1 MLSGRF
7 YGWKLLVV
15 LWVVVFVNLA
25 SPIYGSSVVN
35 AVMMRDLGLDRQ
47 TLGLLFSLFTI
58 LSGLPG
64 PLVALC
70 VDRFGIRRTLF
81 AGSLLVSSGSVLMA
95 TLVRSGLGA
104 ALAFGLLV
112 GTGVAAGGM
121 LGAQAGLARWFV
133 RRRALALSIMST
145 ASGVGGFIAAP
156 LLNRVIEAA
165 GGDWRMGW
173 WFIAALSLAAGF
185 VALVFVKEKPEDLGQ
200 RPDGEDAPN
209 NSSSGGPG
217 LRKPARGAVH
227 ITSEIWSVKEAL
239 GGFSYW
245 IMMFCQM
252 GMSCGYTVFLAHG
265 VVHFQDLGHSRDV
278 GAWAPS
284 LMALAGLFAKG
295 LVGAL
300 GDRLDPRFI
309 WAGFIGVFGVGQWFL
324 VGANTQFLLVV
335 ASSCMGIGF
344 GGSVVCLAAVI
355 SNYYGIKPFAALA
368 GLAVAINTTISSVTP
383 SIAGWLY
390 DSGRGYQG
398 MFYTLAVWCLVG
410 AVVLFALKPP
420 VRNPVLRSSAGA

>member
-1 MLSGRF
+1 MPPGRF
-7 YGWKLLVV
+7 YGWKLLAI

-25 SPIYGSSVVN
+25 FPIYGSSVVN

-58 LSGLPG
+58 MSGLPG

-81 AGSLLVSSGSVLMA
+81 AGSLLVSSGSILMA

-133 RRRALALSIMST
+133 RRRALALSIIST

-156 LLNRVIEAA
+156 LLNRIIEAA

-173 WFIAALSLAAGF
+173 WFIAALSLAAGL
-185 VALVFVKEKPEDLGQ
+185 VALVFVKERPEDLGQ
-200 RPDGEDAPN
+200 RPDGEAAPGEPGR
-209 NSSSGGPG
+209 GGPG
-217 LRKPARGAVH
+217 FRKLGRGAVH
-227 ITSEIWSVKEAL
+227 ITSETWSVKEAL
-239 GGFSYW
+239 GGFPYW
-245 IMMFCQM
+245 VMMFCQM

-265 VVHFQDLGHSRDV
+265 VVHFQDLGHSRDA

-295 LVGAL
+295 LVGVL

-309 WAGFIGVFGVGQWFL
+309 WAGFIGVFGVGQWLL
-324 VGANTQFLLVV
+324 VGADTQFLLVA

-368 GLAVAINTTISSVTP
+368 GVAVAVNTSLSSVTP

-390 DSGRGYQG
+390 DSGRGYNG
-398 MFYTLAVWCLVG
+398 VFYTLAGWCLMG
-410 AVVLFALKPP
+410 AAVLFALKPP
-420 VRNPVLRSSAGA
+420 ARNPVPRSPAGA

>member
-25 SPIYGSSVVN
+25 FPIYGSSVVN

-145 ASGVGGFIAAP
+145 ASGVA
-156 LLNRVIEAA
+156 
-165 GGDWRMGW
+165 
-173 WFIAALSLAAGF
+173 
-185 VALVFVKEKPEDLGQ
+185 
-200 RPDGEDAPN
+200 
-209 NSSSGGPG
+209 
-217 LRKPARGAVH
+217 
-227 ITSEIWSVKEAL
+227 
-239 GGFSYW
+239 
-245 IMMFCQM
+245 
-252 GMSCGYTVFLAHG
+252 
-265 VVHFQDLGHSRDV
+265 
-278 GAWAPS
+278 
-284 LMALAGLFAKG
+284 
-295 LVGAL
+295 
-300 GDRLDPRFI
+300 
-309 WAGFIGVFGVGQWFL
+309 
-324 VGANTQFLLVV
+324 
-335 ASSCMGIGF
+335 ASSRPRC
-344 GGSVVCLAAVI
+344 
-355 SNYYGIKPFAALA
+355 
-368 GLAVAINTTISSVTP
+368 
-383 SIAGWLY
+383 
-390 DSGRGYQG
+390 
-398 MFYTLAVWCLVG
+398 
-410 AVVLFALKPP
+410 
-420 VRNPVLRSSAGA
+420 